1 MRIWDCAVLQD
12 ALDQPVAER
21 LVEEAGELEL
31 HSLGDFWL
39 LRKLGA
45 GGMGSVWLALSPE
58 EELVAVKLLD
68 PELARERTFVTRFLR
83 EGQAA
88 LRLRHPNIVRGR
100 AVGEDSGRYFFAM
113 EFVPGSSVRAIVEA
127 AGPISLREAALL
139 VLQVAAGL
147 AYGHERGIVHRDIKP
162 GNILLTREGIAKL
175 ADFGLARRLDADLT
189 ALTRSGMGMGTPQYM
204 APEQIRDA
212 RSADARS
219 DVYSLG
225 ATWYHMVVGR
235 PPFLGATMLEVC
247 QKHLGEEL
255 LPPAAANST
264 VPEEVSKI
272 IERMMAKDP
281 NERCQTAADVTAAV
295 RAAFPEDAARM
306 PLLEAPVAVGPALY
320 EVEVPTSSGVRSRS
334 LFVSELKAGIR
345 AGQIKADTP
354 VRPLHSD
361 AVFRPVRTIPELAG
375 EFSSGPGGD
384 D

>member
-1 MRIWDCAVLQD
+1 
-12 ALDQPVAER
+12 DQPVAER

-88 LRLRHPNIVRGR
+88 RRLRHPNIVRGR

-162 GNILLTREGIAKL
+162 GNILLTREGTAKL